1 MDLSSFVFTL
11 LAVASPILAVLVGAT
26 WLAGSGV
33 DRIRLASPD
42 GRILLEL
49 VLAAPAR
56 AARDAENPVPPAFR
70 P

>member
-1 MDLSSFVFTL
+1 MDLAPFVFTL
-11 LAVASPILAVLVGAT
+11 LAVATPILAVLAGAA

-33 DRIRLASPD
+33 DRVRLVSRD

-49 VLAAPAR
+49 VLATPAHP
-56 AARDAENPVPPAFR
+56 ARDAENPVPPAFR